1 MSNRGGEVTG
11 SSHGH
16 DSGNNCGPDNALHTG
31 LNASALDAAAV
42 STSCWEFME

>member
-11 SSHGH
+11 SSHG
-16 DSGNNCGPDNALHTG
+16 SGGANCGPASTLHSG
-31 LNASALDAAAV
+31 LNAAALDAAAV